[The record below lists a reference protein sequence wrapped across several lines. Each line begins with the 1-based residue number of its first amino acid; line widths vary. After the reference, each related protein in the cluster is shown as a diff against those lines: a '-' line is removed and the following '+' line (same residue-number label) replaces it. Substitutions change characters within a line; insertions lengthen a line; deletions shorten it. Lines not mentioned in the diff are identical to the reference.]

1 MTPQEG
7 VIFLVSA
14 DAALTQQLI
23 NELVAAGRHYQLP
36 LAISVAQAR
45 KGFRRVAP
53 TVILLD
59 ESAVKVRER
68 GESLESAGGGLTEF
82 APGVVFGAAER
93 QAELALPLFSGADG
107 FVARVGGVLSLAVG
121 VLWGRVRL
129 VLQASRSGE
138 VTG

>member
-1 MTPQEG
+1 MIPQEG

-68 GESLESAGGGLTEF
+68 GESLESAGGVLTDF
-82 APGVVFGAAER
+82 APGVVLAAAER
-93 QAELALPLFSGADG
+93 QAELGPLIMSGGGAFFGPLGGFFSPCGG
-107 FVARVGGVLSLAVG
+107 FVEGRGTVGRQGG
-121 VLWGRVRL
+121 P
-129 VLQASRSGE
+129 
-138 VTG
+138 

>member
-59 ESAVKVRER
+59 ESAVKVREK
-68 GESLESAGGGLTEF
+68 GESFES
-82 APGVVFGAAER
+82 
-93 QAELALPLFSGADG
+93 
-107 FVARVGGVLSLAVG
+107 AVG
-121 VLWGRVRL
+121 VLTQFAPVGVFDPADR
-129 VLQASRSGE
+129 QAEPGLLITSRAVGFVDLFGGLLSHSVGIPGSP
-138 VTG
+138 V

>member
-45 KGFRRVAP
+45 NGFRRVAP

-68 GESLESAGGGLTEF
+68 GESLESAGGGLAAF
-82 APGVVFGAAER
+82 APVVVFGAAER
-93 QAELALPLFSGADG
+93 PAGPAPPLVSGGGG
-107 FVARVGGVLSLAVG
+107 FVSPGGG
-121 VLWGRVRL
+121 F
-129 VLQASRSGE
+129 
-138 VTG
+138 

>member
-7 VIFLVSA
+7 VIFLVGA

-68 GESLESAGGGLTEF
+68 GESLESAVGVLTEF
-82 APGVVFGAAER
+82 ASVGVFGAAER
-93 QAELALPLFSGADG
+93 PAVPALPAIFGARAI
-107 FVARVGGVLSLAVG
+107 VVPVGDFI
-121 VLWGRVRL
+121 
-129 VLQASRSGE
+129 
-138 VTG
+138 

>member
-7 VIFLVSA
+7 GIFLVRA

-59 ESAVKVRER
+59 KSAVKVRER
-68 GESLESAGGGLTEF
+68 GESLESAVGVLTDF
-82 APGVVFGAAER
+82 APVVVFAAAER
-93 QAELALPLFSGADG
+93 QAELALLILLGGGDFFG
-107 FVARVGGVLSLAVG
+107 RVGGFFSLLGGFVG
-121 VLWGRVRL
+121 GRGRVG
-129 VLQASRSGE
+129 GE
-138 VTG
+138 AG

>member
-1 MTPQEG
+1 MIPQEG

-68 GESLESAGGGLTEF
+68 GESLESAGGVLSDFSPVVVF
-82 APGVVFGAAER
+82 APGGR
-93 QAELALPLFSGADG
+93 PAELAFLIMSGGGGFLARGGGFFSLLWG
-107 FVARVGGVLSLAVG
+107 FVGRRARFG
-121 VLWGRVRL
+121 W
-129 VLQASRSGE
+129 
-138 VTG
+138 

>member
-1 MTPQEG
+1 MIPQEG
-7 VIFLVSA
+7 VTFLVRA

-23 NELVAAGRHYQLP
+23 SELVAAGRHYQPP

-68 GESLESAGGGLTEF
+68 GESLESAVGVLTDF
-82 APGVVFGAAER
+82 APVVVLAAAER
-93 QAELALPLFSGADG
+93 PAELGI
-107 FVARVGGVLSLAVG
+107 
-121 VLWGRVRL
+121 GRAHV
-129 VLQASRSGE
+129 
-138 VTG
+138 

>member
-68 GESLESAGGGLTEF
+68 GESFESAVGVLTDF
-82 APGVVFGAAER
+82 APVVVLAAAER
-93 QAELALPLFSGADG
+93 PAELALLITSGGGG
-107 FVARVGGVLSLAVG
+107 FLARVGGFFSLSGGLF
-121 VLWGRVRL
+121 GRPGPV
-129 VLQASRSGE
+129 
-138 VTG
+138 

>member
-68 GESLESAGGGLTEF
+68 GESLESAVGVLTDF
-82 APGVVFGAAER
+82 APVVVFAAAAR
-93 QAELALPLFSGADG
+93 QAELALLIFSGAGDFLARGGGFFSLFVG
-107 FVARVGGVLSLAVG
+107 FVEGRGRVGGRKRPADG
-121 VLWGRVRL
+121 V
-129 VLQASRSGE
+129 
-138 VTG
+138 

>member
-68 GESLESAGGGLTEF
+68 GESLESAVGALTQF
-82 APGVVFGAAER
+82 APGVVLAAAER
-93 QAELALPLFSGADG
+93 HAGLAFPIFSGGVD
-107 FVARVGGVLSLAVG
+107 FVAPRA
-121 VLWGRVRL
+121 
-129 VLQASRSGE
+129 
-138 VTG
+138 

>member
-7 VIFLVSA
+7 VIFLVGA

-68 GESLESAGGGLTEF
+68 GESFESAVGGLTDFSPVGVF
-82 APGVVFGAAER
+82 APAER
-93 QAELALPLFSGADG
+93 QAPPAPPISSGGAS
-107 FVARVGGVLSLAVG
+107 FVTPVGGFFSPPV
-121 VLWGRVRL
+121 
-129 VLQASRSGE
+129 
-138 VTG
+138 